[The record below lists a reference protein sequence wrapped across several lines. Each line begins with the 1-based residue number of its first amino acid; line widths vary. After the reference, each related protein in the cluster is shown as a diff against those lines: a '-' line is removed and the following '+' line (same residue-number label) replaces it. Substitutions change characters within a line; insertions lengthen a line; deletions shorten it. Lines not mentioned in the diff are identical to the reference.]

1 MLSLNFY
8 LFSISIQLLEYIRD
22 QLLSLI
28 LHMLLYTIQIHMMKA
43 LFYLLLM
50 YMKIL
55 SYLRQGMYLVCIRY
69 YQMNFK

>member
-8 LFSISIQLLEYIRD
+8 LFSIFIQLSEYIRD

-50 YMKIL
+50 FMKIL
-55 SYLRQGMYLVCIRY
+55 SYLRQEMYLACIRY